1 MVTLKQRQYFELA
14 CSHCSSENLIEIP
27 GGRLHCSTCTRTERP
42 GDCSVVSVQTEIIE
56 ETETEVAVLAGIVTL
71 TPGHAYEI
79 AETPMRCPKCGAP
92 GIEVASETIGACF
105 ACYSAIVIENCV
117 LDCQDTEQSS
127 VVIPVARQPGT
138 PVARPAA
145 V

>member
-14 CSHCSSENLIEIP
+14 CPRCSSEDLVGTP
-27 GGRLHCSTCTRTERP
+27 DGRLHCSNCNRTDRP
-42 GDCSVVSVQTEIIE
+42 DDCSVLSVQTEIIE
-56 ETETEVAVLAGIVTL
+56 ETETEVVALAGIVTL

-79 AETPMRCPKCGAP
+79 AETPMRCPKCGAL
-92 GIEVASETIGACF
+92 GVEVASETIGACF

-117 LDCQDTEQSS
+117 LGCQDTEQAW
-127 VVIPVARQPGT
+127 VVIPVAGQPGM
-138 PVARPAA
+138 PVAQPAA